1 VVTTTPGPGWYRTAF
16 GAPFYGLHRRAL
28 QELLAAAAGAEH
40 LRLGCQASALARDW
54 VTGGDDPAAL
64 HQPAGPATAARDAY
78 LAEAPDWLAWIHGYD
93 ALA

>member
-1 VVTTTPGPGWYRTAF
+1 
-16 GAPFYGLHRRAL
+16 
-28 QELLAAAAGAEH
+28 
-40 LRLGCQASALARDW
+40 

-78 LAEAPDWLAWIHGYD
+78 LAEAPGWLAWIHGYD